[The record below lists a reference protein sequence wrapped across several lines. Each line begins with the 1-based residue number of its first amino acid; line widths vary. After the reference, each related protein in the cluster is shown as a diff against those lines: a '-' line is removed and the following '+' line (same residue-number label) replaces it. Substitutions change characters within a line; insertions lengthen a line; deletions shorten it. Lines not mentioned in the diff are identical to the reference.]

1 MSFYFSYPIAYLKV
15 ISGYFTIADL
25 NSRLQGYDFGPEDKP
40 STFSLQ
46 SAAQMFS
53 IVRNLPLLIADK
65 IPESDDKWYSILLL
79 IKICPVALSPV
90 VTPDTVPYL
99 KVLIEEK
106 LYLLHS
112 LYPESTLKPKMHYL
126 IHLPSQIERHG
137 PLIHS
142 WTMRHEAKLSFIK
155 RASRRGNFKNI
166 CLSVAKYHQLWLLSH
181 ELYTTL
187 NLPNTGM

>member
-1 MSFYFSYPIAYLKV
+1 MI
-15 ISGYFTIADL
+15 
-25 NSRLQGYDFGPEDKP
+25 
-40 STFSLQ
+40 
-46 SAAQMFS
+46 S

-65 IPESDDKWYSILLL
+65 IPPADENWYSIVLL
-79 IKICPVALSPV
+79 IKICQIALSPV
-90 VTPDTVPYL
+90 VTPNTVPYL
-99 KVLIEEK
+99 RVLIEEK
-106 LYLLHS
+106 LYLLHT

-166 CLSVAKYHQLWLLSH
+166 CLTVAKHHQLWHCYHTSCIPHLIYPTIECSPKVSESCLMNFLMYS
-181 ELYTTL
+181 LKF
-187 NLPNTGM
+187 